1 MRHCPPAPRRS
12 LRAWRHLRVSCT
24 AAALALVAAAAP
36 AAPLAWV
43 TNSGSNNLSVVDTA
57 NNSLSPPVVSL
68 SPTPVGVAVAATK
81 VYVVHASGQVAVID
95 RTTRNVTT
103 PLSLG
108 TGLLGVAANPA
119 GTRLYVGSET
129 NNVVYVIDTATTS
142 AVATIPLPHPRGIA
156 VKPDGSR
163 VYVACNDGTTPRLL
177 SIDTGTNTVLPQQIG
192 LPAGPY
198 GVAVSPNG
206 QRVYVSNEVA
216 GNVSV
221 IDVVNNLKLADLPLA
236 GLSPRGIVVNRA
248 GTRAYVALFGSNQ
261 VATIDTTA
269 NTVVGSANS
278 GGMAPWGID
287 VSADGSRVYVANS
300 GSNTLGVIGTGNGS
314 LITTIPVGQQ
324 PAAFGRF
331 IEDPPPPPPVPPVMG
346 DVPDQNGTVGAPFS
360 LALAAYVTPTNGDPI
375 LSYAIASGSLP
386 AGLSLDTATG
396 VISGTPLLAGAGY
409 SVSVTARD
417 KDGTSNADSIA
428 FSIALPGSVPP
439 RDILV
444 GSYNTGVRG
453 FAPGATGNAA
463 PSRVLAGATSQV
475 QFPFAMAY
483 EPTED
488 VLYVGDATARAVLV
502 FGVGANGDAAP
513 RRVLDSA
520 YVGQPHGVAVDTL
533 HDELVVAGSG
543 CILCAWPRLASGAD
557 APLRRVAWGGV
568 SGSQLNSPF
577 GLALDPAQDLLYV
590 ADNDFSSSPTP
601 NAGKVLV
608 FPRTANGDVPPA
620 RVIKGPNTRIGPFS
634 PYLAIDAQLQLLYVL
649 SSSIDAADAG
659 LRHARILVFSAAA
672 DGDVAPLRV
681 IEGPATQLDI
691 PSTQTPFGLSLDAVS
706 QRLLV
711 SIYDNTAAGNR
722 VLAFYAGDSGNVA
735 PLLSLGGANTGFDR
749 IGGAVAVPDRILRAG
764 FDAP

>member
-1 MRHCPPAPRRS
+1 MRHCPTGSCRPFRTGRVPS
-12 LRAWRHLRVSCT
+12 AWR
-24 AAALALVAAAAP
+24 VAAVLAFALLSCAGS
-36 AAPLAWV
+36 AAPLAWIS
-43 TNSGSNNLSVVDTA
+43 NSGSNNLSVVDTA
-57 NNSLSPPVVSL
+57 SNTLSPPAVSL
-68 SPTPVGVAVAATK
+68 LATPVGVAVAAAK

-108 TGLLGVAANPA
+108 TGLLGVAVNPA
-119 GTRLYVGSET
+119 GTRLYVGSES
-129 NNVVYVIDTATTS
+129 NNVVYVIDTATNT
-142 AVATIPLPHPRGIA
+142 AVATIALPHPRGIA

-163 VYVACNDGTTPRLL
+163 LYVACNDSTTPRLF
-177 SIDTGTNTVLPQQIG
+177 SIDAGNNTVLPPQIG

-206 QRVYVSNEVA
+206 QRVYVSNETA
-216 GNVSV
+216 GTVSV
-221 IDVVNNLKLADLPLA
+221 IDIVNNVKLTDVPLA

-261 VATIDTTA
+261 VATIDTTS
-269 NTVVGSANS
+269 NSSLGSTSS
-278 GGMAPWGID
+278 GGTAPWGID
-287 VSADGSRVYVANS
+287 VNTDGSRVYVANS
-300 GSNTLGVIGTGNGS
+300 GSNTLGVINTGNS
-314 LITTIPVGQQ
+314 SVVTSVPVGQQ

-331 IEDPPPPPPVPPVMG
+331 IEDPPPVPPVLG
-346 DVPDQNGTVGAPFS
+346 DVPDQSGTVGVPFS

-375 LSYAIASGSLP
+375 LSYAIAAGSLP

-417 KDGTSNADSIA
+417 KDGPSNADSIA
-428 FSIALPGSVPP
+428 FSIAVPGSVPP

-444 GSYNTGVRG
+444 GTYNASVRG
-453 FAPGATGNAA
+453 FAPGANGNAA
-463 PSRVLAGATSQV
+463 PSRVLAGSTAQV
-475 QFPFAMAY
+475 QFPIAMAY
-483 EPTED
+483 EPKED
-488 VLYVGDATARAVLV
+488 VLYVGDYGQTVRV

-520 YVGQPHGVAVDTL
+520 FVGRPHGVAVDML
-533 HDELVVAGSG
+533 HDELVVTGSG
-543 CILCAWPRLASGAD
+543 CILCAWPRTASGAD

-568 SGSQLNSPF
+568 SGSQLNNPF
-577 GLALDPAQDLLYV
+577 GLAIDPAQDLLYV
-590 ADNDFSSSPTP
+590 GDNDFSSSPTP

-608 FPRTANGDVPPA
+608 FPRTANGDVAPS
-620 RVIKGPNTRIGPFS
+620 RVIKGPSTRIGPFT
-634 PYLAIDAQLQLLYVL
+634 PYLAIDTDLQLLYVL
-649 SSSIDAADAG
+649 SSSIDASDIG

-691 PSTQTPFGLSLDAVS
+691 PSTQTPYGLSRDPTS

-711 SIYDNTAAGNR
+711 SIYDNNAAGNR
-722 VLAFYAGDSGNVA
+722 VLAFFAGDSGNVA
-735 PLLSLGGANTGFDR
+735 PLLTLGGANTGFDR
-749 IGGAVAVPDRILRAG
+749 IGGAVAVPDRILRTG
-764 FDAP
+764 FDQP